1 LRPAAQL
8 FQVRTQPI
16 GWRLVQEKKPL
27 PGSELELSNEFF
39 ARAWLRQT
47 HRVAGVLTAVLVV
60 GGAMLVPG
68 EVLMAQSQKQR
79 DDHSIPEPEFAEHFT
94 RAAPDRGKPDVQAI
108 ARETADALAG
118 KIEEPVMTP
127 TRSSFLAKWRPI
139 KGAAGYR
146 VDVSTSNSFENCV
159 SGYRDLDLGNV
170 TSYIVTGLNRGTKY
184 YYRVRSYGSTGINSN
199 SEATSVTTASSSS
212 GLVINPTFDTSIT
225 TNPRSTAI
233 QTTIISTIQA
243 YQSLFS
249 DPITVSILY
258 RFSNTMPNGGS
269 MGTAGALSFATVYPI
284 PWDTYIASLKADAK
298 TANDGSAIATLPV
311 SSLSANI
318 ASRSAGGRAI
328 GLDTPPG
335 LFANGSAGPGG
346 TYDGIVTVNSSAPVQ
361 FARPVAASNFDG
373 RTGIEHETDEI
384 LGLGSHLGSLH
395 PETLCPQDLFSWSSL
410 NVRNTASAGLRY
422 FSIDHGSHNIINFSQ
437 VANFDFGDWQAEP
450 CPQVHTF
457 VQNAFGCQGQSAE
470 IAATS
475 PEGIT
480 LDVIGYDLI
489 PAQGVLGS
497 ISTRLPVGIGENV
510 LIAGFHIAGSNAT
523 KQVVLRALGP
533 TLAQFGV
540 SNAMQDPTLELRNSS
555 GSLVAFN
562 DNWQQA
568 ANSQSIPANL
578 QPPNGLE
585 SAILTTLS
593 PGSYT
598 AIVRGLHNGTG
609 TALAEVYDTA
619 AGGSSEISSI
629 STRGLV
635 QSGNDVMIAGVSMQF
650 HNKQVIVRA
659 LGPTLTS
666 FGVANVLADPTLELR
681 NSNGLLLASNDNW
694 VSSGQKDQISASGFA
709 PPNTSESAILQTL
722 APGNYTAI
730 VRGVNNTTGNALVE
744 IYSLN

>member
-1 LRPAAQL
+1 
-8 FQVRTQPI
+8 
-16 GWRLVQEKKPL
+16 LVQEKKPL
-27 PGSELELSNEFF
+27 LGSEVGPSNEFF

-47 HRVAGVLTAVLVV
+47 HRVAGVLTAALVW
-60 GGAMLVPG
+60 GAVLVPG

-79 DDHSIPEPEFAEHFT
+79 DGHSIPEPEFAEHFT
-94 RAAPDRGKPDVQAI
+94 RETLDREKPDAQAI
-108 ARETADALAG
+108 ARETEDALAG
-118 KIEEPVMTP
+118 KIEQPVMTP
-127 TRSSFLAKWRPI
+127 TRSSFLAKWRAVR
-139 KGAAGYR
+139 GAAGYR
-146 VDVSTSNSFENCV
+146 VDVSTSNSFESYV

-170 TSYIVTGLNRGTKY
+170 TSYIVTGLDRGTKY
-184 YYRVRSYGSTGINSN
+184 YYRVRSYGSAGMGSN
-199 SEATSVTTASSSS
+199 SEAISVTTASSNS
-212 GLVINPTFDTSIT
+212 GLVINPTFDASIT

-233 QTTIISTIQA
+233 RATIISTIQA

-258 RFSNTMPNGGS
+258 RFSNTQPDGTS
-269 MGTAGALSFATVYPI
+269 MGTAVGLSYATIYPI
-284 PWDTYIASLKADAK
+284 PWNTYIASLKADAK

-311 SSLSANI
+311 SPLSPNI
-318 ASRSAGGRAI
+318 ASCSPGGRAI
-328 GLDTPPG
+328 GLDTPPAM
-335 LFANGSAGPGG
+335 FANGTLGSGGP
-346 TYDGIVTVNSSAPVQ
+346 YDGIVTINSNQPVQ
-361 FARPVAASNFDG
+361 FARPVAATNYDG

-395 PETLCPQDLFSWSSL
+395 PEALCPSDLFAWSSF
-410 NVRNTASAGLRY
+410 NVRNTASTGLRY
-422 FSIDHGSHNIINFSQ
+422 FSIDHGSHNIVNFSQ
-437 VANFDFGDWQAEP
+437 VAGKDFGDWQAEL
-450 CPQVHTF
+450 CPQVHSF
-457 VQNAFGCQGQSAE
+457 VQNAFGCTGQSPE
-470 IAATS
+470 IAGTS

-480 LDVIGYDLI
+480 LDVIGYDLV
-489 PAQGVLGS
+489 PPQGVLAS
-497 ISTRLPVGIGENV
+497 ISTRLEVGIGENV
-510 LIAGFHIAGSNAT
+510 LIAGFQISGSGT

-540 SNAMQDPTLELRNSS
+540 TNAMQDPTLELRNSS

-585 SAILTTLS
+585 SAILTALS

-598 AIVRGLHNGTG
+598 AIVRGLHSSTG
-609 TALAEVYDTA
+609 TALVEVYDIATY
-619 AGGSSEISSI
+619 GSTEISSI

-635 QSGNDVMIAGVSMQF
+635 QSGDDVMIAGVSTQF

-659 LGPTLTS
+659 LGPTLTN

-681 NSNGLLLASNDNW
+681 DSNGLLLASNDNW
-694 VSSGQKDQISASGFA
+694 VSSGQRDQISASGYA
-709 PPNTSESAILQTL
+709 PPNSSESAILQTL

>member
-1 LRPAAQL
+1 M
-8 FQVRTQPI
+8 
-16 GWRLVQEKKPL
+16 LVW
-27 PGSELELSNEFF
+27 G
-39 ARAWLRQT
+39 
-47 HRVAGVLTAVLVV
+47 AVLV
-60 GGAMLVPG
+60 PG
-68 EVLMAQSQKQR
+68 KVLMAQSQEQR
-79 DDHSIPEPEFAEHFT
+79 DGHSIPEPEFAVHFT
-94 RAAPDRGKPDVQAI
+94 KATLDRGEPDAQAI
-108 ARETADALAG
+108 ARETEDALAG

-127 TRSSFLAKWRPI
+127 TRSSFLAKWRAVR
-139 KGAAGYR
+139 GAAGYR
-146 VDVSTSNSFENCV
+146 MDVSTSNSFDGYV

-184 YYRVRSYGSTGINSN
+184 YYRVRSYGSTGMGSN
-199 SEATSVTTASSSS
+199 SEAISVTTASSSS
-212 GLVINPTFDTSIT
+212 GLVINPTFDASIT
-225 TNPRSTAI
+225 TNPRSSAI
-233 QTTIISTIQA
+233 QATIISTIEA

-258 RFSNTMPNGGS
+258 RFSNTQPDGGP
-269 MGTAGALSFATVYPI
+269 MGAAIALSFATVYPI
-284 PWDTYIASLKADAK
+284 PWNTYIASLKADAK

-311 SSLSANI
+311 SPLSANI

-328 GLDTPPG
+328 GLDTPPA
-335 LFANGSAGPGG
+335 LFANGTVGPGG
-346 TYDGIVTVNSSAPVQ
+346 PYDGIVTINSSAPVQ
-361 FARPVAASNFDG
+361 FARPVAASNFDA

-384 LGLGSHLGSLH
+384 LGLGSHLGTPH
-395 PETLCPQDLFSWSSL
+395 PENFCPQDLFSWSSF
-410 NVRNTASAGLRY
+410 NVRNTASFGLRY
-422 FSIDHGSHNIINFSQ
+422 FSIDRGSHNIVNFSQ
-437 VANFDFGDWQAEP
+437 VANLDFGDWQAEQ
-450 CPQVHTF
+450 CPQVHSL
-457 VQNAFGCQGQSAE
+457 VQNAFGCPGQSPE

-489 PAQGVLGS
+489 PPKGILGS
-497 ISTRLPVGIGENV
+497 ISTRLEVGIGDNV
-510 LIAGFHIAGSNAT
+510 LIAGFHIAGSSAT

-540 SNAMQDPTLELRNSS
+540 TNAMQDPTLELRNSS
-555 GSLVAFN
+555 GSLIAFN

-568 ANSQSIPANL
+568 SNSQSIPANL

-585 SAILTTLS
+585 SAILTALS

-598 AIVRGLHNGTG
+598 AIVRGLNSGTG
-609 TALAEVYDTA
+609 TALVEVYDIATY
-619 AGGSSEISSI
+619 GSTQISSI

-659 LGPTLTS
+659 LGPTLAS
-666 FGVANVLADPTLELR
+666 FGVTNVLADPTLELR

-694 VSSGQKDQISASGFA
+694 GSSAQRDQISASGYA

-744 IYSLN
+744 IYSLD

>member
-1 LRPAAQL
+1 
-8 FQVRTQPI
+8 
-16 GWRLVQEKKPL
+16 
-27 PGSELELSNEFF
+27 
-39 ARAWLRQT
+39 
-47 HRVAGVLTAVLVV
+47 VLVWAAV
-60 GGAMLVPG
+60 LVPG

-79 DDHSIPEPEFAEHFT
+79 DGHSIPEPEFAEHFT
-94 RAAPDRGKPDVQAI
+94 RATLDRGKPDAQAI
-108 ARETADALAG
+108 VRETADALAG

-127 TRSSFLAKWRPI
+127 TRSSFLAKWRAVR
-139 KGAAGYR
+139 GAAGYR
-146 VDVSTSNSFENCV
+146 MDVSTSNSFESYV

-170 TSYIVTGLNRGTKY
+170 SSYIVTGLDRGTKY
-184 YYRVRSYGSTGINSN
+184 YYRVRSYGSGGRSSN
-199 SEATSVTTASSSS
+199 SETISVTTASSSS
-212 GLVINPTFDTSIT
+212 GLVINPTFDASIT

-233 QTTIISTIQA
+233 QTTIISAIQA

-258 RFSNTMPNGGS
+258 RFSNTQPNGMS
-269 MGTAGALSFATVYPI
+269 MGTAVAQSYSTVYPI
-284 PWDTYIASLKADAK
+284 PWDTYITSLKADAK

-311 SSLSANI
+311 SPLSANI

-335 LFANGSAGPGG
+335 LFANGTVGPGG
-346 TYDGIVTVNSSAPVQ
+346 LDDGIITINSSQPVQ
-361 FARPVAASNFDG
+361 FARPVAPSNYDG

-384 LGLGSHLGSLH
+384 LGVGSHISSLH
-395 PETLCPQDLFSWSSL
+395 PENFCPQDLFSWSSL
-410 NVRNTASAGLRY
+410 NIRNTTSAGLRY
-422 FSIDHGSHNIINFSQ
+422 FSIDHGSHNIVNFNQ
-437 VANFDFGDWQAEP
+437 VAGLDFGDWQAGP
-450 CPQVHTF
+450 CPQVDSY
-457 VQNAFGCQGQSAE
+457 VQNSHGCTGQSPE

-489 PAQGVLGS
+489 PPQGVLGS
-497 ISTRLPVGIGENV
+497 ISTRLQVGTGENV
-510 LIAGFHIAGSNAT
+510 LIAGFRIAGTGT

-540 SNAMQDPTLELRNSS
+540 ANAMQDPTLELRNSS

-585 SAILTTLS
+585 SVILTNLS

-598 AIVRGLHNGTG
+598 AIVRGLNSGTG
-609 TALAEVYDTA
+609 TALVEVYDIATY
-619 AGGSSEISSI
+619 GSTQISSI

-635 QSGNDVMIAGVSMQF
+635 QSGNDVMIAGVSTQF

-681 NSNGLLLASNDNW
+681 NSNGSLLAFNDNW
-694 VSSGQKDQISASGFA
+694 ISSGQTPQISASGFA
-709 PPNTSESAILQTL
+709 PPNPSESAILQTL
-722 APGNYTAI
+722 APGKYTAI
-730 VRGVNNTTGNALVE
+730 VRGVNDTTGNALVE